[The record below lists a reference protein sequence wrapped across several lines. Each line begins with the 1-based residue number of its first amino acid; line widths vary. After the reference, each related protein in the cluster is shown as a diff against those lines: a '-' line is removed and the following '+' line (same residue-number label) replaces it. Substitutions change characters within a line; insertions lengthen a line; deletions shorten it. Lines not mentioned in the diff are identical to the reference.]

1 MGWTRRVNK
10 VGNDKEWGGQV
21 GWTRRVMTRSGVDK
35 EGGQG
40 G

>member
-1 MGWTRRVNK
+1 MTRRVDK
-10 VGNDKEWGGQV
+10 EGNDKEWGGLG